1 MNDQIVI
8 PDCEEIATMSWPRLQ
23 RERLRLR
30 NEISFARSDALG
42 GGPSAD
48 EMLGALRAALKVI
61 EGRLL
66 QLGNGTEST
75 LGVSLEELS

>member
-1 MNDQIVI
+1 MNVEIVI
-8 PDCEEIATMSWPRLQ
+8 PDCEDIATMSWPRLQ

-30 NEISFARSDALG
+30 NEISFARSEALG

-48 EMLGALRAALKVI
+48 DMLAALRAALKTI

-66 QLGNGTEST
+66 QLSNCAST
-75 LGVSLEELS
+75 LSVS

>member
-1 MNDQIVI
+1 MNVEIVI
-8 PDCEEIATMSWPRLQ
+8 PDCEDIATMSWPRLQ

-30 NEISFARSDALG
+30 NEISFARSDALV

-48 EMLGALRAALKVI
+48 DMLAALRAALKTI

-66 QLGNGTEST
+66 QLSNGAST
-75 LGVSLEELS
+75 LSVS

>member
-1 MNDQIVI
+1 MNVEIVI
-8 PDCEEIATMSWPRLQ
+8 PDCEDIASMSWPRLQ

-48 EMLGALRAALKVI
+48 DMLAALRAALKTI

-66 QLGNGTEST
+66 QLSNGAST
-75 LGVSLEELS
+75 LSVS

>member
-1 MNDQIVI
+1 MNVEIVI
-8 PDCEEIATMSWPRLQ
+8 PDCEDIATMSWPRLQ

-48 EMLGALRAALKVI
+48 DMLAALRAALKTI

-66 QLGNGTEST
+66 QLSNGAST
-75 LGVSLEELS
+75 LSVS